1 MASREQATTS
11 PRSGGRELA
20 HAPAPL
26 PPPPEMDSVL
36 MDRSSPSLE
45 AGAPSGQAGLEGMIN
60 EPVRKPSG
68 VVTQK
73 LKNTGSGE
81 EVSHDEGIYASPSE
95 TPQRRSAHPEDLRL
109 GVESRLS
116 ELKTTTTTPRGQN
129 DPSERTAPETTA
141 FPTIPAGDSPGPQL
155 HAGLRTHLGER
166 AARREGAPGPRK
178 GGAGSGSVGF
188 GRARRAESGLRGRR
202 AGGAA
207 GPGER

>member
-116 ELKTTTTTPRGQN
+116 ELTTTTTPRGQN

-141 FPTIPAGDSPGPQL
+141 FPTIPPGL
-155 HAGLRTHLGER
+155 ISYLAHR
-166 AARREGAPGPRK
+166 AQKRC
-178 GGAGSGSVGF
+178 
-188 GRARRAESGLRGRR
+188 
-202 AGGAA
+202 
-207 GPGER
+207 